1 MRKLSHL
8 LLMIAAVAFVLVSC
22 EGPMGPEGPEGPK
35 GDKGDQGEQGIQGIQ
50 GDAGEDAATTCT
62 QCHDN
67 STSISLA
74 SFQYNM
80 SGHAMAEITNY
91 GNRTYGTVYPAGDCA
106 QCHVSQG
113 FKEFYETGTIVGAPY
128 TNPQNTNCYTCHEI
142 HETFTEDDW
151 ALTHAG
157 SLALMQGGTFDKGD
171 GNLCARCHQSR
182 TVSPMP
188 AVGGAGVNITSD
200 TWGGH
205 HSPNANVVAAGGLYE
220 VAGTTFYPT
229 VLAHYAGNSCVT
241 CHMAPANGNDAGGHT
256 WSMEYDY
263 HGTETF
269 NFNACSTCHG
279 DKTATLAAMDALQ
292 TEIATKLE
300 TLRVLLDDDAINIY
314 NPDNGRNFTGSF
326 SDDVAG
332 AYLNWQLILE
342 DKSMGMHNP
351 SYVRAVLDNTIA
363 AMDAIVNPTK

>member
-1 MRKLSHL
+1 
-8 LLMIAAVAFVLVSC
+8 
-22 EGPMGPEGPEGPK
+22 MGPEGPAGPAGAAGATGATGATGPK
-35 GDKGDQGEQGIQGIQ
+35 GDT
-50 GDAGEDAATTCT
+50 GDAGTTTCI

-74 SFQYNM
+74 TFQYDM

-91 GNRTYGTVYPAGDCA
+91 GNRTYGTSYPNGICA

-113 FKEFYETGTIVGAPY
+113 FKEFFETGTIVNAPY

-151 ALTHAG
+151 GLTHDE
-157 SLALMQGGTFDKGD
+157 SFDLLLGGTFDKGS
-171 GNLCARCHQSR
+171 GNLCAKCHQSV
-182 TVSPMP
+182 TLVPTP
-188 AVGGAGVNITSD
+188 VVGGTGVNITSD
-200 TWGGH
+200 RWGAH
-205 HSPNANVVAAGGLYE
+205 HSPNANVVAAEGLYE
-220 VAGTTFYPT
+220 TAGTTSYPAT
-229 VLAHYAGNSCVT
+229 FAHYAGNSCVT
-241 CHMAPANGNDAGGHT
+241 CHMAAANGNDAGGHT

-263 HGTETF
+263 HGDETF
-269 NFNACSTCHG
+269 NFNACSACHG
-279 DKTATLAAMDALQ
+279 DKTATLAAMDDLQ

-300 TLRVLLDDDAINIY
+300 TLRVLLDDDAVNIY